1 MVNKTGRW
9 EYPVKFSGLFICGLL
24 GILFL
29 FLSAAGVL
37 STSVLD
43 PANFVEEHILYPHDS
58 VILNLLTVAAFL
70 LLLKLLKPY
79 AKSIHPQ
86 IATIVLITYTTLI
99 GAVWVMAVK
108 SIPAADSGAIVNAA
122 KAFIKG
128 SYAPLQSADSYF
140 RYYPFQLSFTFVCEV
155 LMRIFGT
162 DNYVALGIVNLIC
175 LDAAYIALIQ
185 LSKLVFNNKKIEL
198 LTIFLLGGCLQ
209 PVLFTTFIYG
219 NIMGL
224 AFAMWAVV
232 FEILYIKSG
241 KKYQMLF
248 SSVFIA
254 MAATA
259 KLNYLIVLVAMS
271 IILLL
276 NFLKTKK
283 GLTPLWIPCA
293 VALTLGCNQLILS
306 GYESRAGTELGN
318 GVPQILWTAMG
329 LQESFMAPGWYNGYT
344 IKTFKN
350 NNFSRDAA
358 TRQARED
365 IQERLAY
372 FSANPREALIFFIN
386 KILSQWNEPTY
397 ESIWVSQVKKH
408 QSPVPLFVESVYTGR
423 LGKYLHAY
431 LNVYQQIILMG
442 FFIALF
448 SRLKKQDE
456 CFIFLPLIVLGG
468 FLYHLINEAKS
479 QYILIYFVMLV
490 PYAAYGL
497 YTAAHSKYFDLGR
510 FFNRRKIDAAAGTQK

>member
-1 MVNKTGRW
+1 MVNKTKISECLVR
-9 EYPVKFSGLFICGLL
+9 FSGLFICGLL

-86 IATIVLITYTTLI
+86 TATIVLIAYTTLI

-108 SIPAADSGAIVNAA
+108 SIPAADSGMIVSSA

-128 SYAPLQSADSYF
+128 SYAPLQAADSYF
-140 RYYPFQLSFTFVCEV
+140 RYYPFQLSFTFICEL

-162 DNYVALGIVNLIC
+162 ENYVALGMVNLLC
-175 LDAAYIALIQ
+175 LDAAYIALVQ
-185 LSKLVFNNKKIEL
+185 LAKLIFNNKKIEL
-198 LTIFLLGGCLQ
+198 LTIFLLAGCLQ

-232 FEILYIKSG
+232 FEILYIRTG

-254 MAATA
+254 IAVTA

-276 NFLKTKK
+276 NFLKAKQ
-283 GLTPLWIPCA
+283 GFNLLWIAWA
-293 VALTLGCNQLILS
+293 VALTLGCNQLLLS
-306 GYESRAGTELGN
+306 GYESRAGTELGD

-344 IKTFKN
+344 MKTFKN
-350 NNFSRDAA
+350 NNFSRDSA

-372 FSANPREALIFFIN
+372 FSANPREALTFFTN
-386 KILSQWNEPTY
+386 KVLSQWNEPSY

-408 QSPVPLFVESVYTGR
+408 QSPLPSFVESIYTGR
-423 LGKYLHAY
+423 LGQYLHAY
-431 LNVYQQIILMG
+431 FNIYQQIILIG

-456 CFIFLPLIVLGG
+456 CFIFLPLIILGG

-479 QYILIYFVMLV
+479 QYILVYFVMLV

-497 YTAAHSKYFDLGR
+497 YTAAHSKYFDWGR
-510 FFNRRKIDAAAGTQK
+510 LFNRRKIDTAADTQK